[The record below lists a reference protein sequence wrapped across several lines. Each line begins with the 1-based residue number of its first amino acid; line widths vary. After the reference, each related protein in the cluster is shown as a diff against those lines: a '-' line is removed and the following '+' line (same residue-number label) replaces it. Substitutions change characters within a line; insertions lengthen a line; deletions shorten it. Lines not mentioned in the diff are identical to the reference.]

1 MHRNDSVSKLIIH
14 GWAKFNAVSFE
25 LHSEKCEMRLIMFV
39 GIDAVRRKLDT
50 ILSSGDNEDV
60 LEPWYSTLFFL
71 VKTVNLKMARLP
83 PNPTVP
89 TPVLTT

>member
-1 MHRNDSVSKLIIH
+1 
-14 GWAKFNAVSFE
+14 
-25 LHSEKCEMRLIMFV
+25 MFV